1 MRLKPYPQIILLLCL
16 GIILTVSGVAAQES
30 GFTQADR
37 ERMVRM
43 ETTQQMFMEQTNQR
57 FEQVDKR
64 FEELREDFNRRFEQ
78 LMTFLWMLV
87 GIFTTLVIAVIG
99 FAWWYLSKTI
109 RKARDEI
116 VTLIENEGIAAR
128 LAEVLRRYAAEDER
142 MARALRTSGM
152 L

>member
-1 MRLKPYPQIILLLCL
+1 MRLHSYLKIMLLLCL
-16 GIILTVSGVAAQES
+16 GLILTVPSVAAQES
-30 GFTQADR
+30 GYTQADR
-37 ERMVRM
+37 EHMVRM

-64 FEELREDFNRRFEQ
+64 FEELREDFNQRFEQ
-78 LMTFLWMLV
+78 LMTFLWTLA
-87 GIFTTLVIAVIG
+87 GIFTTLVIAVMG
-99 FAWWYLSKTI
+99 FTCWYLSKTI

-116 VTLIENEGIAAR
+116 VALIENEGIAMR

-142 MARALRTSGM
+142 MARALRACGM